1 MILPPL
7 KNGDTVGVMAPS
19 SHVEKADIERSAKR
33 LEERGYRVFIHPQ
46 TFARHNQSAG
56 AHEEKLEALH
66 ALWADD
72 TIRAIWA
79 AGGGNRALH
88 ILDSLDFDLVHENPK
103 PLIGFSDVT
112 ALLNGI
118 YAHTGQ
124 PAIHGP
130 VFKRLHSHR
139 HFEDT
144 LALLEG
150 HKPRYELKGAQT
162 LNPGR
167 AEGVLVGGNLSLF
180 QYLPQTLPGDICAGA
195 ILFLEDCNEELSR
208 IDRMLLHLRRSGI
221 LGRVSG
227 LITGEFTDLQDSARP
242 FGFTL
247 EEIIR
252 EHTDGLNIPILT
264 GAPFG
269 HGENLLPLPIGM
281 RAALDTDK
289 KSLEIL

>member
-7 KNGDTVGVMAPS
+7 KHGDVIGVMAPS

-46 TFARHNQSAG
+46 TFTRHNQSAG
-56 AHEEKLEALH
+56 TQAQKLEALH
-66 ALWADD
+66 TLWTDQN
-72 TIRAIWA
+72 IHAIWA

-88 ILDSLDFDLVHENPK
+88 ILDSLDFDLIRKNPK
-103 PLIGFSDVT
+103 PLIGFSDIT

-118 YAHTGQ
+118 YAHTNL
-124 PAIHGP
+124 PALHAP
-130 VFKRLHSHR
+130 VFRNLHSHR
-139 HFEDT
+139 HFEET

-150 HKPRYELKGAQT
+150 QKPHYEMQTAET

-167 AEGVLVGGNLSLF
+167 AEGPLIGGNLSLF
-180 QYLPQTLPGDICAGA
+180 HYLPETLPGDICTGA

-208 IDRMLLHLRRSGI
+208 IDRMFLHLRRTGV
-221 LGRVSG
+221 LGRISA
-227 LITGEFTDLQDSARP
+227 LITGEFVDLQDSARP

-247 EEIIR
+247 EDIIR
-252 EHTDGLNIPILT
+252 EHTDGLPIPILINT
-264 GAPFG
+264 PFG
-269 HGENLLPLPIGM
+269 HGENLLPLPVGM
-281 RAALDTDK
+281 RAALDADE